1 VICILFFFENLVNF
15 THFFGVKIPLYRLKS
30 YFSGPN
36 LAKFHPKEKHWFGGN
51 SGLHAKL
58 LRTQCSSPHKKGS
71 TILMMLY
78 FSIIWKTCGKLQ
90 SKQYSGLSAMRH
102 FPY

>member
-1 VICILFFFENLVNF
+1 VNF
-15 THFFGVKIPLYRLKS
+15 NPFLRQRIPLYRLKS

-51 SGLHAKL
+51 SGFHAKL
-58 LRTQCSSPHKKGS
+58 LRTQCSSPTKGINNS
-71 TILMMLY
+71 HDAILFNNMENM
-78 FSIIWKTCGKLQ
+78 WKKLQ